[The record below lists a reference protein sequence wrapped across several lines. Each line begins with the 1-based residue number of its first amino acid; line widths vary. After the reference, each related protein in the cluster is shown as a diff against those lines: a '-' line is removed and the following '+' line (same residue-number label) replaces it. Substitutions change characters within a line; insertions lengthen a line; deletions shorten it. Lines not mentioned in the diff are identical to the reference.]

1 MRAHTLAPL
10 IDADDLRAKV
20 AALGDSINAHY
31 AKSQDL
37 VMVGLLRGSAVFL
50 ADLCRHLKGPVR
62 FDFMN
67 VSSYRDGTESTRDV
81 RILKDLEDDIAHAD
95 VLIVEDIIDTGH
107 TLAKV
112 VQMLSLREPQS
123 IAICT
128 LLDKPARREVEVQ
141 VDWVGYTIPDVF
153 VVGYG
158 IDYAERYRNLP
169 YIAEVKLN
177 DANEEERSNAI
188 HQAGRGG

>member
-1 MRAHTLAPL
+1 MRPHTLAPL
-10 IDADDLRAKV
+10 IEVEELHTKV
-20 AALGDSINAHY
+20 AALGGSINARYSDSH
-31 AKSQDL
+31 DL

-50 ADLCRHLKGPVR
+50 ADLCRHIKGPVR

-67 VSSYRDGTESTRDV
+67 VSSYREGTESTRDV
-81 RILKDLEDDIAHAD
+81 RILKDLEDDIAGAD

-112 VQMLSLREPQS
+112 VQMLSLRDPKS

-128 LLDKPARREVEVQ
+128 LLDKPARREVEVE
-141 VDWVGYTIPDVF
+141 VDWVGFRIPDVF

-169 YIAEVKLN
+169 YISYV
-177 DANEEERSNAI
+177 I
-188 HQAGRGG
+188 

>member
-1 MRAHTLAPL
+1 LKPL
-10 IDADDLRAKV
+10 IEVQELQAKV
-20 AALGDSINAHY
+20 AELGKSINSHFAG
-31 AKSQDL
+31 SQDL

-50 ADLCRHLKGPVR
+50 ADLCRHIEGQVR

-67 VSSYRDGTESTRDV
+67 VSSYRKGTESSRDV
-81 RILKDLEDDIAHAD
+81 RILKDLEDDIAAAD

-107 TLAKV
+107 TLNKV
-112 VQMLSLREPQS
+112 VEMLALREPKS

-141 VDWVGYTIPDVF
+141 VDWVGFRIPDVF

-169 YIAEVKLN
+169 YIAEVELQ
-177 DANEEERSNAI
+177 DADSEK
-188 HQAGRGG
+188 QG

>member
-1 MRAHTLAPL
+1 MRPHTLKPL
-10 IDADDLRAKV
+10 IDVASLQGKV
-20 AALGDSINAHY
+20 AELGESINARFRD
-31 AKSQDL
+31 SPDL

-50 ADLCRHLKGPVR
+50 ADLCRQVEDPVR

-67 VSSYRDGTESTRDV
+67 VSSYRQGTESTRDV
-81 RILKDLEDDIAHAD
+81 RVLKDLEDDIAGAD

-107 TLAKV
+107 TLDKV
-112 VQMLSLREPQS
+112 VRLLSLREPSS

-128 LLDKPARREVEVQ
+128 LLDKPARREVEVP
-141 VDWVGYTIPDVF
+141 VDWVGFTILDVF

-169 YIAEVKLN
+169 YIAEVQLLDN
-177 DANEEERSNAI
+177 DAESR
-188 HQAGRGG
+188 

>member
-1 MRAHTLAPL
+1 MHPHTLTPL
-10 IDADDLRAKV
+10 IDVLELQAKV
-20 AALGDSINAHY
+20 AELGKSINAHY
-31 AKSQDL
+31 AGSQDL

-50 ADLCRHLKGPVR
+50 ADLCRHVQGPVR

-67 VSSYRDGTESTRDV
+67 VSSYRDGTESSRDV
-81 RILKDLEDDIAHAD
+81 RVLKDLEDDISAAD

-107 TLAKV
+107 TLDKV
-112 VQMLSLREPQS
+112 VRMLGLREPKS
-123 IAICT
+123 IAVCT

-141 VDWVGYTIPDVF
+141 VDWVGFRIPDVF

-169 YIAEVKLN
+169 YIAEVSLDDGEK
-177 DANEEERSNAI
+177 
-188 HQAGRGG
+188 Q